1 MKLQCQTKL
10 ASVSVFLILLL
21 TGCSNDSPLD
31 INSDLVIPGQRGLA
45 AQQLGPSPT
54 DLDSVAAK
62 SIPIPANYLLIAN
75 LEEIQSRV
83 LIKFDTLASLSAPI
97 DSAAKLTVSVTR
109 NANDINSTYIL
120 LQVYKVT
127 AAWDEKTVSWD
138 NFTPD
143 KFDPQPLA
151 TSLGSRG
158 AASYTFSIDTSLV
171 NSWRR
176 QPQSNHGLLI
186 DVLPL
191 GVGMEIRKPVL
202 QLNFKNRN
210 VITQA
215 ASSDTLIFRP
225 TSVPDLVNGPVYVGN
240 YVGQEKKYQ
249 STFYFNLDSIPK
261 GATINRAIF
270 KAQIDTLSSALQRGP
285 VTVEFFLLKAPRLDP
300 VSTPADSAGPYV
312 FSLATTTTRQLEYTV
327 TDMLQYAINN
337 QGWYGFIMQSPG
349 TLLDRSYVTF
359 YSRETDLS
367 RAPQLLVYYSLPPQ
381 GK

>member
-1 MKLQCQTKL
+1 MKLQCKTKL
-10 ASVSVFLILLL
+10 AGIHVFLMLLL
-21 TGCSNDSPLD
+21 AGCSNDSPLD
-31 INSDLVIPGQRGLA
+31 INSALVIPGQRGLA
-45 AQQLGPSPT
+45 AQQLGPAPAA
-54 DLDSVAAK
+54 LDSVAAK
-62 SIPIPANYLLIAN
+62 AIPIAANYLLVAN
-75 LEEIQSRV
+75 LDEIQSRI
-83 LIKFDTLASLSAPI
+83 LIKFDTLASLSTPI
-97 DSAAKLTVSVTR
+97 DSTAKLFVNVTR

-120 LQVYKVT
+120 LQAYKVT

-143 KFDPQPLA
+143 KFDPQPIA

-158 AASYTFSIDTSLV
+158 ATAYSFTIDTSLV
-171 NSWRR
+171 NAWRR
-176 QPQSNHGLLI
+176 QPQSNYGLLI

-191 GVGMEIRKPVL
+191 GVGMEISKPRL

-225 TSVPDLVNGPVYVGN
+225 ASGPDLVNGPVYVGN

-270 KAQIDTLSSALQRGP
+270 KAQIDTLSSALQRSP
-285 VTVEFFLLKAPRLDP
+285 VTLEFFLLKEPQLNP
-300 VSTPADSAGPYV
+300 VSARADSAAPYV
-312 FSLATTTTRQLEYTV
+312 LSLANKTTSQLEYTV
-327 TDMLQYAINN
+327 TDMLQYAVNN
-337 QGWYGFIMQSPG
+337 EGWHGFVLQSPG

-359 YSRETDLS
+359 YSRETDLT

-381 GK
+381 GR

>member
-1 MKLQCQTKL
+1 MKLQCITKRAGVYVLLVLL
-10 ASVSVFLILLL
+10 A
-21 TGCSNDSPLD
+21 GCSNDSPLD
-31 INSDLVIPGQRGLA
+31 INSALVIPGQRGLA
-45 AQQLGPSPT
+45 ALQLGPAPAA
-54 DLDSVAAK
+54 LDSVAAK
-62 SIPIPANYLLIAN
+62 AIPIAANYLLVAN

-83 LIKFDTLASLSAPI
+83 LIKFDSLVTLGAPI

-120 LQVYKVT
+120 LQVHKVT
-127 AAWDEKTVSWD
+127 AAWDEKTASWD
-138 NFTPD
+138 NFTAD
-143 KFDPQPLA
+143 KFDPQPIA

-158 AASYTFSIDTSLV
+158 ATSYSFSLDTSLV

-176 QPQSNHGLLI
+176 QPQSNFGLLI

-191 GVGMEIRKPVL
+191 GVGMEIGKPSL
-202 QLNFKNRN
+202 QLSFKNKN
-210 VITQA
+210 VVAQI
-215 ASSDTLIFRP
+215 ASQNTLIFRP
-225 TSVPDLVNGPVYVGN
+225 ASVPDLVNGPVYVGN

-285 VTVEFFLLKAPRLDP
+285 VTLEFFLLKEPQLNP
-300 VSTPADSAGPYV
+300 VSALADSSRPYV
-312 FSLATTTTRQLEYTV
+312 LAIANTTTRQLEYTV
-327 TDMLQYAINN
+327 TDMLQAAINN
-337 QGWYGFIMQSPG
+337 NGWHGFILQSPG

-359 YSRETDLS
+359 YSRETDLA